1 MKELFTQYQQ
11 GMTGSNADLI
21 DDEYHFQQWV
31 ESLPSVSNPSHIT
44 HSIFSDND
52 GWTPEL
58 ETQFW
63 AEQPPEP
70 FATDIELAELNDRIQ
85 VKYSDMDIEMVLEKV
100 LGDANSLIDEIKNE
114 LYNLNNIRNGYF
126 D

>member
-1 MKELFTQYQQ
+1 MGAIKQLYMQQFETGTLGEIGDEDYLYEQYLLQEKLN
-11 GMTGSNADLI
+11 GEFWYHYTGSI
-21 DDEYHFQQWV
+21 E
-31 ESLPSVSNPSHIT
+31 
-44 HSIFSDND
+44 D